1 LKLKDW
7 VKSTLVAGGSIS
19 FLYAVGYIVSLM
31 IVHL

>member
-1 LKLKDW
+1 MKLKDC
-7 VKSTLVAGGSIS
+7 VKSTLVAIT